1 MEHVLFPWK
10 KWLCNKCATML
21 QYTYIAYLVDVEGST
36 VCNLCVPS
44 QQHAQP
50 IMILTVLH

>member
-1 MEHVLFPWK
+1 
-10 KWLCNKCATML
+10 ML